1 MDGLNKEEQLE
12 GLGPGG
18 SNPSAPSTGFEKLVY
33 RLNRLTHG
41 ISMIILFFMMCLTTF
56 DVIGRSLLQHP
67 IRGAFELTGIFL
79 LIMVFCS
86 LGYTQLKGDHV
97 SIDFLTSKF
106 PKGLQKLLSVVFSV
120 IMFVL
125 LLLTAW
131 QLILFY
137 GRIGNQTVGDLSLP
151 LDIFAIV
158 AAIGIFVFAI
168 TLLLNIVQ
176 TVMKGGEQR

>member
-1 MDGLNKEEQLE
+1 MDGLNKEEHLE
-12 GLGPGG
+12 GLEPGG

-33 RLNRLTHG
+33 RLNRITHG
-41 ISMIILFFMMCLTTF
+41 ISMIVLFFMMCLTTF
-56 DVIGRSLLQHP
+56 DVVGRSLLQHP
-67 IRGAFELTGIFL
+67 IRGAFELTGIAL

-97 SIDFLTSKF
+97 SINFLTSKF
-106 PKGLQKLLSVVFSV
+106 PRRLQNFLSGIFSV

-131 QLILFY
+131 QLFLFSK
-137 GRIGNQTVGDLSLP
+137 RVANQTVGDLPLP

-158 AAIGIFVFAI
+158 AAVGIFFFAI

-176 TVMKGGEQR
+176 TVVKGGEQR